1 MDPRDPIF
9 PEPLQHVEMD
19 SSKYVYGGLEVKPM
33 HLLRLVSEI
42 ESAYQLSKYMAF
54 DEDMHTLE
62 EMKSKY
68 LKMYFKMLK
77 EEKANSN

>member
-1 MDPRDPIF
+1 
-9 PEPLQHVEMD
+9 
-19 SSKYVYGGLEVKPM
+19 M